1 MNWKLILSLACLG
14 GAMGV
19 ASVFGLT
26 TGLEL
31 YLWIVIAATV
41 AVIVA
46 RKVARRQFLHGF
58 WIGIIGGAMSPLIQV
73 ALWATYIRNNPDLAI
88 EFEQVPAGFDP
99 KLFLLAAAPLIS
111 ALSGIVQGA
120 LAWAAGK
127 MLGEK

>member
-1 MNWKLILSLACLG
+1 MNWKLILSLSCLG

-19 ASVFGLT
+19 ASVLGLT
-26 TGLEL
+26 TGMEL

-46 RKVARRQFLHGF
+46 RTVARRQFLHGF
-58 WIGIIGGAMSPLIQV
+58 WIGIIGGAVSPLIQV
-73 ALWATYIRNNPDLAI
+73 GLWATYVQNNPELAI

-99 KLFLLAAAPLIS
+99 KIFLLAATPLIS

-120 LAWAAGK
+120 LAWVAGK

>member
-1 MNWKLILSLACLG
+1 MNWKLIVSLACLG

-19 ASVFGLT
+19 ASVLGLT

-46 RKVARRQFLHGF
+46 RKVPSRQFLHGF
-58 WIGIIGGAMSPLIQV
+58 WVGIIGGALSPLIQV
-73 ALWATYIRNNPDLAI
+73 ALWTMYIRNNPDLAA

-99 KLFLLAAAPLIS
+99 RLFLLAAAPLIS

-120 LAWAAGK
+120 LAWTAGK
-127 MLGEK
+127 ALGEK